1 MFQPIINGDA
11 FTGVQ
16 PNYVTPTGYASFRSN
31 GPETNGG
38 SRYAPQGWGPIQ
50 SIRRSTGTNA
60 FMDPNQMGF
69 LNTQAPQHE
78 ADAVASGLYRFGLP
92 FAVAKGV
99 EGFAHATS
107 IESTNAWRRGLSSAT
122 GGIFKSTVSP
132 FGRFGESF
140 GSNLVSGGME
150 GLGFSASKVAMGSTV
165 GGFAGS
171 VIGGMVIEGLVADA
185 AQKVLTQPFKG
196 YGLARNYQNFVGQ
209 STAGVSFTGTSGLAD
224 TLKGLS
230 LQSSARIGAQVLHTG
245 QSDMFL
251 TQKMAGEIGKSSFSL
266 GLMDNVGSP
275 EQIQQK
281 LKAIFS
287 TVKTFAQV
295 LNLPSTQDTMRL
307 IANLNLAGASI
318 R

>member
-99 EGFAHATS
+99 RGSPMQLPSSRPTRGVEGYLPLLEGF
-107 IESTNAWRRGLSSAT
+107 
-122 GGIFKSTVSP
+122 
-132 FGRFGESF
+132 
-140 GSNLVSGGME
+140 SNQLYPRSV
-150 GLGFSASKVAMGSTV
+150 GLGS
-165 GGFAGS
+165 
-171 VIGGMVIEGLVADA
+171 
-185 AQKVLTQPFKG
+185 
-196 YGLARNYQNFVGQ
+196 R
-209 STAGVSFTGTSGLAD
+209 SGL
-224 TLKGLS
+224 T
-230 LQSSARIGAQVLHTG
+230 SSREGWRG
-245 QSDMFL
+245 
-251 TQKMAGEIGKSSFSL
+251 
-266 GLMDNVGSP
+266 
-275 EQIQQK
+275 
-281 LKAIFS
+281 
-287 TVKTFAQV
+287 
-295 LNLPSTQDTMRL
+295 
-307 IANLNLAGASI
+307 
-318 R
+318 